1 MSNYDRIKAEC
12 FEANLLLPLFK
23 LIDLTFGNVSVADP
37 DQGVF
42 AIKPSGVDY
51 ALLTENDIVV
61 IDMEGQVVEGAL
73 RPSSD
78 TPTHRR
84 LFRAFKGVRSVVH
97 SHSRNAVAFAQ
108 AGRGIPCL
116 GTTHA
121 DYFYGEVP
129 VTRPMTPE
137 EVRSEYEW
145 ETGNVI
151 VERFKDLDPAEVSA
165 VLVNGHGPFVV
176 GAERQ
181 ESGRKR
187 ASSGNRRRDGSEN
200 PATGLACSGDRKASA
215 GQALPSQT
223 RSWRLLRSGLSNQTI
238 RMTKPIVFGLVGGA
252 WRAEFYFRIAQA
264 LPERFRVAGCVAKSE
279 STRSR
284 VNAAWNIPVF
294 DNIGDLLN
302 EQPEF
307 VVTSVPWAASEHLL
321 VELASQN
328 MPVLAETPPASD
340 LEGLIRLWQNLPDN
354 ARIQVAEQYAF
365 QPLHAAR
372 LAFVRSGKLGE
383 ISQVQVSAAHGYHG
397 ISLIRKFLDI
407 DYENVAIRAFEF
419 KSPLVA
425 GPDRSGPP
433 SEEKKKESL
442 QTIAYL
448 QFDR

>member
-165 VLVNGHGPFVV
+165 VLVNGHGPFVWGPSGKKAV
-176 GAERQ
+176 ENALALEIVAEMALKTLQ
-181 ESGRKR
+181 LDSHV
-187 ASSGNRRRDGSEN
+187 
-200 PATGLACSGDRKASA
+200 
-215 GQALPSQT
+215 QA
-223 RSWRLLRSGLSNQTI
+223 I
-238 RMTKPIVFGLVGGA
+238 EK
-252 WRAEFYFRIAQA
+252 
-264 LPERFRVAGCVAKSE
+264 
-279 STRSR
+279 
-284 VNAAWNIPVF
+284 
-294 DNIGDLLN
+294 
-302 EQPEF
+302 
-307 VVTSVPWAASEHLL
+307 HLL
-321 VELASQN
+321 DKHYLRKHGAG
-328 MPVLAETPPASD
+328 AYY
-340 LEGLIRLWQNLPDN
+340 G
-354 ARIQVAEQYAF
+354 QV
-365 QPLHAAR
+365 
-372 LAFVRSGKLGE
+372 
-383 ISQVQVSAAHGYHG
+383 
-397 ISLIRKFLDI
+397 
-407 DYENVAIRAFEF
+407 
-419 KSPLVA
+419 
-425 GPDRSGPP
+425 
-433 SEEKKKESL
+433 
-442 QTIAYL
+442 
-448 QFDR
+448 